1 MNMDIYF
8 SKSVFF
14 FESGWRWACRQ
25 NGSPVRS
32 KSPWS
37 SQTENGAGRE
47 WHRRKR
53 GFCTF
58 YPILHIWPNF
68 AHFEMEMSRS
78 LPKWHFIW
86 TSEGKVL
93 GSFWQSVLCMFVEW
107 NWVQMALSA
116 AWKGS
121 ENYLLKKC
129 ENCENII
136 ISTCCGYKFSP
147 TLLLILYL
155 NEMRRLQDSS
165 TNVDNLIR

>member
-1 MNMDIYF
+1 MTVVHCSEDSLHKYVHAKVWTCINMDIYLKNIY
-8 SKSVFF
+8 KSVF
-14 FESGWRWACRQ
+14 FESGWMWACRQ

-37 SQTENGAGRE
+37 SQTENGGNDIAEKGDFA
-47 WHRRKR
+47 HFTQ
-53 GFCTF
+53 FCTF

-68 AHFEMEMSRS
+68 APLEMEMNRS

-116 AWKGS
+116 AWKGF
-121 ENYLLKKC
+121 ENYLLK
-129 ENCENII
+129 N
-136 ISTCCGYKFSP
+136 
-147 TLLLILYL
+147 
-155 NEMRRLQDSS
+155 
-165 TNVDNLIR
+165 